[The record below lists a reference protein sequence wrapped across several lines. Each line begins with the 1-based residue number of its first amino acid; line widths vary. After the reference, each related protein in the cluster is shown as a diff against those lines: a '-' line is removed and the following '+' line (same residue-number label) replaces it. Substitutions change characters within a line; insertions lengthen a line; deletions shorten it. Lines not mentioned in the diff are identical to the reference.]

1 MVATLPPDIPEP
13 GLSWIEVGQ
22 WRNWSYE
29 PLLENTIN
37 INFHL
42 ARKYVRIFFSGQSL
56 SQGAKLEVNSELRGT
71 DNVQGQIYENFF
83 CYKWRVL
90 YLVSVLKLTHPL
102 LLTRFFKI
110 YFVVIRGLKK
120 KMYPFLCYQIYKKKQ
135 FNKGQ
140 ILKVNG
146 LVQTGKGKWS
156 FSFRETNKC
165 FLLIM

>member
-29 PLLENTIN
+29 SQLENTIN

-56 SQGAKLEVNSELRGT
+56 SQGAKLEVNSELQGT

-83 CYKWRVL
+83 CYRRRVL

-110 YFVVIRGLKK
+110 YFVVVRSLKK
-120 KMYPFLCYQIYKKKQ
+120 KMYPFLCYQIYLRGTQ
-135 FNKGQ
+135 RN
-140 ILKVNG
+140 N
-146 LVQTGKGKWS
+146 
-156 FSFRETNKC
+156 
-165 FLLIM
+165 LIKDKS

>member
-29 PLLENTIN
+29 TLLENTIS

-56 SQGAKLEVNSELRGT
+56 SQGAKPEVNSELRGT

-83 CYKWRVL
+83 LLQMEGNVL
-90 YLVSVLKLTHPL
+90 GE
-102 LLTRFFKI
+102 RFKTDAPTAPDSLF
-110 YFVVIRGLKK
+110 
-120 KMYPFLCYQIYKKKQ
+120 
-135 FNKGQ
+135 
-140 ILKVNG
+140 
-146 LVQTGKGKWS
+146 
-156 FSFRETNKC
+156 
-165 FLLIM
+165 

>member
-29 PLLENTIN
+29 SQLENTIN

-42 ARKYVRIFFSGQSL
+42 ARKYVGIFFSGQSL
-56 SQGAKLEVNSELRGT
+56 SQGAKLEVNSELQGT

-83 CYKWRVL
+83 CYRRRVL

-120 KMYPFLCYQIYKKKQ
+120 KMYPFLCYQIYLRGTKR
-135 FNKGQ
+135 N
-140 ILKVNG
+140 N
-146 LVQTGKGKWS
+146 
-156 FSFRETNKC
+156 
-165 FLLIM
+165 LIKDKS

>member
-56 SQGAKLEVNSELRGT
+56 SQGAKLEVNSELQGT

-83 CYKWRVL
+83 CYRRRVL

-110 YFVVIRGLKK
+110 YFVVIRSLKK
-120 KMYPFLCYQIYKKKQ
+120 KMYPFLCYQIYLRGTQ
-135 FNKGQ
+135 RN
-140 ILKVNG
+140 N
-146 LVQTGKGKWS
+146 
-156 FSFRETNKC
+156 
-165 FLLIM
+165 LIKDKS

>member
-1 MVATLPPDIPEP
+1 MVATLLPDIPEP

-37 INFHL
+37 SNFHL

-56 SQGAKLEVNSELRGT
+56 SQGAKLEVNSELRGI

-110 YFVVIRGLKK
+110 YFVVIRSLKK
-120 KMYPFLCYQIYKKKQ
+120 KMYPFLCYKIYLRGTKRNNLIK
-135 FNKGQ
+135 NK
-140 ILKVNG
+140 
-146 LVQTGKGKWS
+146 S
-156 FSFRETNKC
+156 
-165 FLLIM
+165 